1 MVRDMDIVP
10 EPVDRVRDIRGLVV
24 PRFGAVV
31 STDAPD
37 LPWRVV
43 SLPAPEDRRII
54 DDFLRDL
61 TASDCSPATN
71 RSYAYDLLR
80 WWRFLAAVDRHW
92 SRARR
97 EDVRDLVLW
106 LRQARAGSGFAPA
119 TIDHQLSVLAVF
131 YDFLGSRS
139 QGPVMNPVPTVGTD
153 PRRYAHHNPLEKY
166 RPHRRAQYRQ
176 RIPQGPPK
184 ALADE
189 TVNQLFGK
197 LSSHRD
203 RAMVAMYLASGIRAN
218 ELLGMRGRD
227 VDWGNSMIGVIS
239 KGTRAYQKVPTS
251 PDTLT
256 WLRLYLS
263 QGFDAP
269 PDEPLWWTLREPRR
283 PLQYTAVRAML
294 GRVTTGLDRRITLHD
309 FRHTCATR
317 LANDPSIPL
326 TDVQAVL
333 RHAQITTTARYVQ
346 PAMADIIQRFQVHQ
360 DRPVRPPDHPGWQY
374 ESADLEQLF
383 GGPE

>member
-1 MVRDMDIVP
+1 
-10 EPVDRVRDIRGLVV
+10 
-24 PRFGAVV
+24 
-31 STDAPD
+31 
-37 LPWRVV
+37 
-43 SLPAPEDRRII
+43 
-54 DDFLRDL
+54 
-61 TASDCSPATN
+61 
-71 RSYAYDLLR
+71 
-80 WWRFLAAVDRHW
+80 
-92 SRARR
+92 
-97 EDVRDLVLW
+97 
-106 LRQARAGSGFAPA
+106 
-119 TIDHQLSVLAVF
+119 
-131 YDFLGSRS
+131 
-139 QGPVMNPVPTVGTD
+139 
-153 PRRYAHHNPLEKY
+153 
-166 RPHRRAQYRQ
+166 
-176 RIPQGPPK
+176 
-184 ALADE
+184 
-189 TVNQLFGK
+189 
-197 LSSHRD
+197 
-203 RAMVAMYLASGIRAN
+203 MVAMYLASGIRAN

-283 PLQYTAVRAML
+283 PLQYTAVRATL

-346 PAMADIIQRFQVHQ
+346 PSMADIIQRFQVHQ
-360 DRPVRPPDHPGWQY
+360 DRSVRPPDHPGWQY